1 MLLFLNKCKFWKI
14 KCKSYQIWNSN
25 RARLLGLYIK
35 WLMVS
40 VLWGVNYKGYTL
52 ERAEFLTVSSLF
64 VALSQTK
71 IWLTVKMK
79 SKKES
84 FEWMSNS
91 LNKHD
96 KHGKPRPWELAY
108 LNTAKQFIHMNM
120 RLKVQRQ
127 QFSIPF
133 IDIAI
138 IVASKLDGLL
148 KV

>member
-1 MLLFLNKCKFWKI
+1 
-14 KCKSYQIWNSN
+14 
-25 RARLLGLYIK
+25 
-35 WLMVS
+35 
-40 VLWGVNYKGYTL
+40 
-52 ERAEFLTVSSLF
+52 
-64 VALSQTK
+64 
-71 IWLTVKMK
+71 
-79 SKKES
+79 
-84 FEWMSNS
+84 MSNS